1 MAVSDILR
9 QFHGDIVAAQ
19 QHIREELQKQK
30 TRRLNYI
37 TYLTNNAYN
46 NISEATVKEYYK
58 EYPEDTEKAFRAH
71 LQKIEV
77 EERKNNETG
86 NNISLKRSKSKK
98 NNNKFGREAS
108 TKKEGYRQTYTK
120 LESTGSCTRDSYL

>member
-37 TYLTNNAYN
+37 TYLTNNAYD

-58 EYPEDTEKAFRAH
+58 QYPEDAEKAFRAYS
-71 LQKIEV
+71 QKIEA

-86 NNISLKRSKSKK
+86 NILVSKDQKVKK
-98 NNNKFGREAS
+98 KQVWS
-108 TKKEGYRQTYTK
+108 
-120 LESTGSCTRDSYL
+120 